1 MNDDVQSRLRAVSTA
16 TISMQLLKRGIRAV
30 SMAGIAPLRRGFP
43 RIAGPAYTL
52 RFLPFRED
60 LFDVAKIGDPE
71 SSQRKAIEEAP
82 PGSVLVIET
91 HGATDTGTLGDILA
105 MRLKVRGVEGVVTDG
120 AVRDA
125 AGVLAVDYPVFAG
138 GVAAPA
144 SYNGLVDGG
153 HQLDVSCG
161 GVTVRPGDAVVA
173 DDDGAIVIPAALA
186 AEVAEAGWEQ
196 ERLERF
202 IAREVARGRSIVGV
216 YPPNDKTRAAY
227 RAWVEAGEPED

>member
-1 MNDDVQSRLRAVSTA
+1 MDDGVQSRLRAVSTA

-30 SMAGIAPLRRGFP
+30 SMAGVAPLRRGFP

-82 PGSVLVIET
+82 AGSVLVIET

-105 MRLKVRGVEGVVTDG
+105 ARLKVRGVEGVVTDG

-153 HQLDVSCG
+153 HQLDISCG
-161 GVTVRPGDAVVA
+161 GVTVRPGDMVVA
-173 DDDGAIVIPAALA
+173 DDDGAIVIPADLA

-196 ERLERF
+196 ERLER
-202 IAREVARGRSIVGV
+202 
-216 YPPNDKTRAAY
+216 
-227 RAWVEAGEPED
+227 